1 MEPLTPYLDQILEW
15 HNKLGTPLSA
25 QLQPGLG
32 ADEIRKKI
40 AVLPFKMPDEFI
52 ELYMWRNGTPA
63 RIQDWVSFVGN
74 NRFLP
79 LEEALDIFREAHPVM
94 QSFYKISD
102 WVMTFMDWSGEGYG
116 ISSVRESDS
125 TAPVVNLFEGE
136 GVNIVFECLAQMLKT
151 IVASFEAG
159 VFSLGEDGDLDTDF
173 YKLGEVAHRLNP
185 NIDYWT
191 QYTSYPKPGG

>member
-1 MEPLTPYLDQILEW
+1 MEHLTQYLDQILEW
-15 HNKLGTPLSA
+15 HNRLGTPLSA
-25 QLQPGLG
+25 QLQPGLS

-40 AVLPFKMPDEFI
+40 AVLPFKMPEEFI

-63 RIQDWVSFVGN
+63 RIQDWVSFISN

-79 LEEALDIFREAHPVM
+79 LEEALDIFREGRLVI
-94 QSFYKISD
+94 QFFYKITD
-102 WVMTFMDWSGEGYG
+102 WVMTFMDWSGDGYG
-116 ISSVRESDS
+116 ISAVMESGS
-125 TAPVVNLFEGE
+125 TAPVVLLFEGD
-136 GVNIVFECLAQMLKT
+136 GVNIVFESLAQMLKT

-173 YKLGEVAHRLNP
+173 YELGEVAHRLNP
-185 NIDYWT
+185 NIHYWT